1 MKIPYISEIFK
12 PEFSI
17 YLISEAWKVILRMRC
32 KVTCKKPLVK
42 LHSRMP
48 LQYHQTSKLAMC
60 RCVRKRPEHR
70 WTLFSLTTIGRLS
83 RYCAESATS
92 ISSSVAILKLLFSI
106 TCKK

>member
-1 MKIPYISEIFK
+1 MKISEIFK

-48 LQYHQTSKLAMC
+48 LKYHQTSKLAMC
-60 RCVRKRPEHR
+60 VDVCVR
-70 WTLFSLTTIGRLS
+70 GRS
-83 RYCAESATS
+83 TDGPY
-92 ISSSVAILKLLFSI
+92 FH
-106 TCKK
+106 